1 MSLKADADTRG
12 RTSWRCAPLPV
23 DLLSTL
29 HACCPNI
36 KAIHLWFL
44 PTAGSDRTQLP
55 DGRLRYAKPDLA
67 AFSGLEELTLDSMFG
82 DLPWWW
88 SQVVRVLANSPRLRG
103 LHLSIGHGALF
114 SCAGDG
120 RRDQFEGFLDRLCD
134 EYSVEAAAPL
144 RLRSLHLGHAV
155 VPSRPGALAR
165 LTDLACLEDVYVSN
179 CAVLGDGSDEF
190 EIYGARGNQGRTT
203 RVDWPVFGPRSCPRL
218 ARFSVVRYSGEVHA
232 LLAAAAAQDA
242 SFVRRLAVSC
252 LEMDR
257 AHGGPGALLRPDPRY
272 PSLPVHVR
280 MLEIDLYQ
288 GGDKDVGAEAVL
300 RSVVEGD
307 DGALEGLVVRL
318 GEQFEETPA
327 SGDGDEQ
334 PGRPPKRV
342 FPAVEFELLIGAV
355 AGLANLTQL
364 AVDWTGMF
372 WNGVDGEGLPASACR
387 LAAAAPRLRY
397 VKVRDMHW
405 RVGRGRAGETNG
417 AIGLEMLRMR
427 TPEFNQ
433 VELFRGS
440 IWAQKI
446 YHREYRP

>member
-55 DGRLRYAKPDLA
+55 DGQLRYAKSDLA

-165 LTDLACLEDVYVSN
+165 LTDLACLEDGRLRQQLRR
-179 CAVLGDGSDEF
+179 LGRRLRRVRDLRR
-190 EIYGARGNQGRTT
+190 ARE
-203 RVDWPVFGPRSCPRL
+203 PGPHHPRRL
-218 ARFSVVRYSGEVHA
+218 ARLWAA
-232 LLAAAAAQDA
+232 L
-242 SFVRRLAVSC
+242 VS
-252 LEMDR
+252 
-257 AHGGPGALLRPDPRY
+257 
-272 PSLPVHVR
+272 
-280 MLEIDLYQ
+280 
-288 GGDKDVGAEAVL
+288 
-300 RSVVEGD
+300 
-307 DGALEGLVVRL
+307 
-318 GEQFEETPA
+318 
-327 SGDGDEQ
+327 
-334 PGRPPKRV
+334 
-342 FPAVEFELLIGAV
+342 
-355 AGLANLTQL
+355 
-364 AVDWTGMF
+364 
-372 WNGVDGEGLPASACR
+372 
-387 LAAAAPRLRY
+387 APRT
-397 VKVRDMHW
+397 V
-405 RVGRGRAGETNG
+405 
-417 AIGLEMLRMR
+417 
-427 TPEFNQ
+427 
-433 VELFRGS
+433 
-440 IWAQKI
+440 
-446 YHREYRP
+446 